1 MTNKLN
7 NLNIVNI
14 METQLKKL
22 CLAVFSVMLI
32 SPLAISQPSNKLEP
46 IDVFDM
52 EYVSNTE
59 ISPKGDKVLF
69 QRNFKDIMTDKNLSN
84 LWIVNFDGSGMM
96 PITTGDHNAFSPKWS
111 HSGDMFTY
119 KSNVEGRTQL
129 YLYNL
134 QNNSTQK
141 LTNVQSSIGNV
152 EWSPDDKYLLFNSF
166 VESADSKLI
175 KMPKKP
181 KGADW
186 NSPPIEID
194 DMVYRYDGGGYR
206 RSGNNQ
212 IFILPVEGG
221 TPRQVSSLDKNPSSA
236 VWLGTD
242 KVLFSAN
249 LHDDSDFE
257 PNNSEIHVLDINS
270 GQVKQLTTRFGP
282 DRSPAVSPDKS
293 KIAFLGYDDKYLGYQ
308 QNSLYVMDTDG
319 SNVKLVSEGF
329 DRNISNINWMR
340 DGKGLYFQ
348 YDTEGMT
355 KIASMSLSGKVKDI
369 VDELGGLSLGRPYS
383 GGSFTISQS
392 GRYAFT
398 YGNVYNPA
406 DLAVGFNGSK
416 ERLTH
421 LNKDLFDYKE
431 LGRVEE
437 VWYESSYD
445 GKRIQGWLVY
455 PPNFDPTTTYPLILE
470 IHGGPFT
477 NYGFRF
483 SAEVQLFASEGYFVL
498 YTNPR
503 GSTSYGK
510 EFANL
515 IHHNYPSQD
524 YDDLMSG
531 VDHVVK
537 RDYIDGDNLF
547 VTGGSG
553 GGVLTSWIIGK
564 TDRFRAA
571 VVAKPVINW
580 YSFVLYADNISFFY
594 KYWFPGMPWDNLEEY
609 MKRSPI
615 SYVGNVTTPT
625 MLLTGEDDYRTPMAE
640 SEQFYAGLKLNKVES
655 MLVRIPGASH
665 GIAARPSNLIAK
677 VNAITAWFDKYKK

>member
-166 VESADSKLI
+166 VESADPRLI

-329 DRNISNINWMR
+329 DRNISNVNWMR

>member
-166 VESADSKLI
+166 VESADPRLI

-282 DRSPAVSPDKS
+282 DRSPAISPDNS
-293 KIAFLGYDDKYLGYQ
+293 TIAFLGYDDKYLGYQ

-431 LGRVEE
+431 LGKVEE

-531 VDHVVK
+531 VDHVVT

>member
-22 CLAVFSVMLI
+22 CLTVLSVFLI

-52 EYVSNTE
+52 EYVSNPE
-59 ISPKGDKVLF
+59 ISPKGDKILF

-96 PITTGDHNAFSPKWS
+96 PITTGVHNAFSPKWS
-111 HSGDMFTY
+111 HSGEMFTY

-166 VESADSKLI
+166 VESADAKLI

-236 VWLGTD
+236 VWLGRD
-242 KVLFSAN
+242 KLLFSAN
-249 LHDDSDFE
+249 LHENSDFE
-257 PNNSEIHVLDINS
+257 PNNSEIYVLDINS
-270 GQVKQLTTRFGP
+270 GEVKQLTTRFGP
-282 DRSPAVSPDKS
+282 DRSPVVSPDNS
-293 KIAFLGYDDKYLGYQ
+293 TIAFLGYDDKYLGYQ
-308 QNSLYVMDTDG
+308 QNSLYVMGTDG

-383 GGSFTISQS
+383 GGSFTVSQS

-531 VDHVVK
+531 VDHVLT
-537 RDYIDGDNLF
+537 RDYIDEDNLF

>member
-22 CLAVFSVMLI
+22 CLTVLSVFLI

-52 EYVSNTE
+52 EYVSNPE
-59 ISPKGDKVLF
+59 ISPKGDKILF

-96 PITTGDHNAFSPKWS
+96 PITTGVHNAFSPKWS
-111 HSGDMFTY
+111 HSGEMFTY

-166 VESADSKLI
+166 VESADAKLI

-236 VWLGTD
+236 VWLGRD
-242 KVLFSAN
+242 KLLFSAN
-249 LHDDSDFE
+249 LHENSDFE
-257 PNNSEIHVLDINS
+257 PNNSEIHVLDVNS
-270 GQVKQLTTRFGP
+270 GEVQQLTTRFGP
-282 DRSPAVSPDKS
+282 DRSPAVSPDNS
-293 KIAFLGYDDKYLGYQ
+293 TIAFLGYDDKYLGYQ

-383 GGSFTISQS
+383 GGSFTVSQS

-416 ERLTH
+416 ERMTH

-531 VDHVVK
+531 VDHVLT
-537 RDYIDGDNLF
+537 RDYIDEDNLF